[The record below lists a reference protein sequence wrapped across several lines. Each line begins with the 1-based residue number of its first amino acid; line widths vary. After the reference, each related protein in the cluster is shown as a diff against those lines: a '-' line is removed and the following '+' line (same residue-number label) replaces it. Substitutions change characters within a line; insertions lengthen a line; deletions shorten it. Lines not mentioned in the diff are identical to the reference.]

1 MASSLPA
8 QPPALETEAQQECK
22 MKTGQAEALA
32 WRCLGQLPTEESD
45 CDHWTFILIANKI
58 KKKEKEMAT
67 HTSILAGKPHGQR
80 GAAGASPRGHRRGGH
95 NLAAKQQQRG
105 DGGEQTGG

>member
-1 MASSLPA
+1 
-8 QPPALETEAQQECK
+8 

-67 HTSILAGKPHGQR
+67 HTSILAWKIP
-80 GAAGASPRGHRRGGH
+80 
-95 NLAAKQQQRG
+95 
-105 DGGEQTGG
+105 

>member
-1 MASSLPA
+1 MAWAIGDSL
-8 QPPALETEAQQECK
+8 
-22 MKTGQAEALA
+22 GD
-32 WRCLGQLPTEESD
+32 RVG
-45 CDHWTFILIANKI
+45 
-58 KKKEKEMAT
+58 KEMAAR
-67 HTSILAGKPHGQR
+67 SSVLARKPHGQR